1 MTNDEKKI
9 AEVIRRS
16 VDARLP
22 EDFADRLV
30 QRIHEGKK
38 DASSFAKATEDR
50 QDRGVLGKGLARV
63 VLVAASVTLLLG
75 FVPGVFER
83 DDAGRDVR
91 IVHFDEIRP
100 SDPNRVPSDFQLT
113 GLAMFGFCR
122 EAIRRRVKPLV
133 RCFCKRKREDER

>member
-1 MTNDEKKI
+1 MTDDEKKI
-9 AEVIRRS
+9 AEAIRKS
-16 VDARLP
+16 VDVRLP

-30 QRIHEGKK
+30 QRIREGNN
-38 DASSFAKATEDR
+38 DAK
-50 QDRGVLGKGLARV
+50 DRGVLGRGLVRV

-75 FVPGVFER
+75 FVPTVFER

-100 SDPNRVPSDFQLT
+100 TDPNRVPSDFQLN
-113 GLAMFGFCR
+113 GFALFGFCR

-133 RCFCKRKREDER
+133 QCFCKRREED

>member
-1 MTNDEKKI
+1 MTEDEKKI
-9 AEVIRRS
+9 AEAIRRS
-16 VDARLP
+16 VDVRLP

-30 QRIHEGKK
+30 QRIREGKK
-38 DASSFAKATEDR
+38 DAKDH
-50 QDRGVLGKGLARV
+50 GVLGRGLARV

-83 DDAGRDVR
+83 DDAGHDVR

-100 SDPNRVPSDFQLT
+100 TDPNRVPSDFQLT

-133 RCFCKRKREDER
+133 QCFCKRKDEE

>member
-1 MTNDEKKI
+1 MTEDEKKI
-9 AEVIRRS
+9 AEAIRKS
-16 VDARLP
+16 VDVRLP

-30 QRIHEGKK
+30 QRIREGKK
-38 DASSFAKATEDR
+38 DVKDH
-50 QDRGVLGKGLARV
+50 GVLGKGLARV

-75 FVPGVFER
+75 FVPTVFER

-100 SDPNRVPSDFQLT
+100 SDPNRVPSDFQLN
-113 GLAMFGFCR
+113 GLALFGFCR

-133 RCFCKRKREDER
+133 QCFCKRREED

>member
-1 MTNDEKKI
+1 MTEDEKKI
-9 AEVIRRS
+9 AEAIRRS
-16 VDARLP
+16 VDVRLP

-30 QRIHEGKK
+30 QRIREGKK
-38 DASSFAKATEDR
+38 DAK
-50 QDRGVLGKGLARV
+50 DRGVLGRGLARV

-75 FVPGVFER
+75 FVPTVIER

-100 SDPNRVPSDFQLT
+100 FDPNRMPSDFQLN
-113 GLAMFGFCR
+113 GLALFGFCR

-133 RCFCKRKREDER
+133 QCFCKRREED

>member
-1 MTNDEKKI
+1 MTEDEKKI
-9 AEVIRRS
+9 AEAFRGS
-16 VDARLP
+16 VDVRLP

-30 QRIHEGKK
+30 QRIREGKK
-38 DASSFAKATEDR
+38 DVKDH
-50 QDRGVLGKGLARV
+50 GVLGKGLARV

-75 FVPGVFER
+75 FVPTVFEH

-100 SDPNRVPSDFQLT
+100 SDPNRMPSDFQLN
-113 GLAMFGFCR
+113 GLALFGFCR

-133 RCFCKRKREDER
+133 QCFCKRKDEE

>member
-1 MTNDEKKI
+1 MTEDEKKI
-9 AEVIRRS
+9 AEAIRRS
-16 VDARLP
+16 VDVRLP

-30 QRIHEGKK
+30 RRIREGKK
-38 DASSFAKATEDR
+38 DSKDC
-50 QDRGVLGKGLARV
+50 GVLGKGLARV

-100 SDPNRVPSDFQLT
+100 TDPNRMPSDFQLT
-113 GLAMFGFCR
+113 GLALFGFCR

-133 RCFCKRKREDER
+133 RCFCKRKDEE

>member
-1 MTNDEKKI
+1 MTEDEKKI
-9 AEVIRRS
+9 AEAIRRS
-16 VDARLP
+16 VDVRLP

-30 QRIHEGKK
+30 HRIREGKK

-75 FVPGVFER
+75 FVPTVF
-83 DDAGRDVR
+83 DHSDAGRDARV
-91 IVHFDEIRP
+91 VQCDSIRP
-100 SDPNRVPSDFQLT
+100 SDPNGVPSDFQLN
-113 GLAMFGFCR
+113 GLALFGFCR

-133 RCFCKRKREDER
+133 QCFRKRKDEE

>member
-9 AEVIRRS
+9 AEAIRRS
-16 VDARLP
+16 VDVRLP
-22 EDFADRLV
+22 EEFADRLV
-30 QRIHEGKK
+30 QRIREDKK
-38 DASSFAKATEDR
+38 GDC
-50 QDRGVLGKGLARV
+50 GVLGKGLARV

-75 FVPGVFER
+75 FVPTVF
-83 DDAGRDVR
+83 DHSDAERDVR

-100 SDPNRVPSDFQLT
+100 SDPNRVPSDFQLN
-113 GLAMFGFCR
+113 GLALFGFCR

>member
-1 MTNDEKKI
+1 MTEEEKKI
-9 AEVIRRS
+9 AEAIRRS
-16 VDARLP
+16 VDVRLP

-30 QRIHEGKK
+30 QRIREGKK
-38 DASSFAKATEDR
+38 DAKDH
-50 QDRGVLGKGLARV
+50 GVLAKGLARV

-75 FVPGVFER
+75 FVPGVFDR
-83 DDAGRDVR
+83 NDAGRDVR

-100 SDPNRVPSDFQLT
+100 TDPNRVPSDFQLT

-133 RCFCKRKREDER
+133 QCFCKRKDEE

>member
-1 MTNDEKKI
+1 MTDDENKI
-9 AEVIRRS
+9 VEAIRKS
-16 VDARLP
+16 ADVRLP

-30 QRIHEGKK
+30 QRIREGKK
-38 DASSFAKATEDR
+38 DAKDH
-50 QDRGVLGKGLARV
+50 GVLGRGLARV

-100 SDPNRVPSDFQLT
+100 TDTNRMPSDFQLT
-113 GLAMFGFCR
+113 GLALFGFCR

-133 RCFCKRKREDER
+133 RCFCKRKDEE

>member
-1 MTNDEKKI
+1 MTEEEKKI
-9 AEVIRRS
+9 AEAIRRS
-16 VDARLP
+16 VDVRLP
-22 EDFADRLV
+22 EGFADRLV
-30 QRIHEGKK
+30 QRIREGTN
-38 DASSFAKATEDR
+38 DAK
-50 QDRGVLGKGLARV
+50 DRGVLGRGLARV

-75 FVPGVFER
+75 FVPTVFER

-100 SDPNRVPSDFQLT
+100 TDPNRMPSDFQLT

-133 RCFCKRKREDER
+133 QCFCKRREED

>member
-1 MTNDEKKI
+1 MTEDEKKI
-9 AEVIRRS
+9 AEAIRRS
-16 VDARLP
+16 VDVRLP

-30 QRIHEGKK
+30 QRIREGKK
-38 DASSFAKATEDR
+38 DSRDC
-50 QDRGVLGKGLARV
+50 GVLGKGLARV

-75 FVPGVFER
+75 FVPTVFER

-100 SDPNRVPSDFQLT
+100 SDPNRMPSDSQLN
-113 GLAMFGFCR
+113 GLALFGFCR

-133 RCFCKRKREDER
+133 RRFCKRKDEE

>member
-1 MTNDEKKI
+1 MTEEEKKI
-9 AEVIRRS
+9 AEAIRRS

-30 QRIHEGKK
+30 HRIREGKK
-38 DASSFAKATEDR
+38 DAK
-50 QDRGVLGKGLARV
+50 DRGVLGKGLARI

-75 FVPGVFER
+75 FVPTVFER

-91 IVHFDEIRP
+91 IVHFDEIRS
-100 SDPNRVPSDFQLT
+100 SDPNRMPSDFQLN
-113 GLAMFGFCR
+113 GLALFGFCR

-133 RCFCKRKREDER
+133 QCFCKRHEED

>member
-1 MTNDEKKI
+1 MTEDEKKI
-9 AEVIRRS
+9 AEAIRRS
-16 VDARLP
+16 VDVRLP

-30 QRIHEGKK
+30 QRIREGKK
-38 DASSFAKATEDR
+38 DAKDH
-50 QDRGVLGKGLARV
+50 GVLGRGLARV

-83 DDAGRDVR
+83 DDAGHDVR

-100 SDPNRVPSDFQLT
+100 TDPNRVPSDFQLT
-113 GLAMFGFCR
+113 GLALFGFCR

-133 RCFCKRKREDER
+133 QCFCKRKDEE

>member
-1 MTNDEKKI
+1 MTEDEKKI
-9 AEVIRRS
+9 AEAIRKS
-16 VDARLP
+16 VDLRLP

-30 QRIHEGKK
+30 QRIREGKK
-38 DASSFAKATEDR
+38 DVKDH
-50 QDRGVLGKGLARV
+50 GVLGKGLARI

-75 FVPGVFER
+75 FVPTVFER

-100 SDPNRVPSDFQLT
+100 SDPNRMPSDFQLN
-113 GLAMFGFCR
+113 GLALFGFCR

-133 RCFCKRKREDER
+133 QCFCKRREED

>member
-1 MTNDEKKI
+1 MTDDEKKI
-9 AEVIRRS
+9 AEAIRRS
-16 VDARLP
+16 VDVRLP

-30 QRIHEGKK
+30 QRIREGKK
-38 DASSFAKATEDR
+38 DSR
-50 QDRGVLGKGLARV
+50 DRGVLVKGLARV

-100 SDPNRVPSDFQLT
+100 TDPNRMPSDFQLT
-113 GLAMFGFCR
+113 GLALFGFCR

-133 RCFCKRKREDER
+133 QCFCKRREED

>member
-1 MTNDEKKI
+1 MTEEEKKI
-9 AEVIRRS
+9 AEAIRRS
-16 VDARLP
+16 VDVRLP

-30 QRIHEGKK
+30 QRIREGNN
-38 DASSFAKATEDR
+38 DAK
-50 QDRGVLGKGLARV
+50 DRGVLGRGLARV

-75 FVPGVFER
+75 FVPTVFER

-100 SDPNRVPSDFQLT
+100 SDPNRMPSDFQLT
-113 GLAMFGFCR
+113 GLALFGFCR

-133 RCFCKRKREDER
+133 RCICKRREED

>member
-1 MTNDEKKI
+1 MTEDEKKI
-9 AEVIRRS
+9 AEAIRRS
-16 VDARLP
+16 VDVRLP

-30 QRIHEGKK
+30 RRIREGKK
-38 DASSFAKATEDR
+38 DSKDC
-50 QDRGVLGKGLARV
+50 GVLGKGLARV

-100 SDPNRVPSDFQLT
+100 TDPNRMPSDFQLT

-133 RCFCKRKREDER
+133 QCFCKRREED

>member
-1 MTNDEKKI
+1 MTDDEKKI
-9 AEVIRRS
+9 AEAIRRS
-16 VDARLP
+16 VDVRLP

-30 QRIHEGKK
+30 QRIREGKK
-38 DASSFAKATEDR
+38 DSRDC
-50 QDRGVLGKGLARV
+50 GVLGRGLARV
-63 VLVAASVTLLLG
+63 VLIAASVTLLLG
-75 FVPGVFER
+75 FVPGVFDR
-83 DDAGRDVR
+83 NDAGRDVR

-133 RCFCKRKREDER
+133 QCFCKRREED

>member
-1 MTNDEKKI
+1 MTDDEKKI
-9 AEVIRRS
+9 AEAIRRS
-16 VDARLP
+16 ADVRLP

-30 QRIHEGKK
+30 QRIREGKK
-38 DASSFAKATEDR
+38 DSRDC
-50 QDRGVLGKGLARV
+50 GVLGKGLARV

-100 SDPNRVPSDFQLT
+100 TDPNRVPSDFQLT

-133 RCFCKRKREDER
+133 RCFCKRREED